1 MFQSTGIDSLNDQDE
16 VQESSR
22 TSDSDEYINTNSLV
36 NWGKPW
42 FDTWMGCIIISQKS
56 PYVMWYPL
64 LQAKLLM
71 GMVKKSE
78 GTVWKKH
85 M

>member
-42 FDTWMGCIIISQKS
+42 FDT
-56 PYVMWYPL
+56 
-64 LQAKLLM
+64 
-71 GMVKKSE
+71 
-78 GTVWKKH
+78 
-85 M
+85 